1 MAGPMRGSM
10 KAYKS
15 VALDS
20 QKTVA
25 TPYKVVQ
32 MLLAGAL
39 ERLAKA
45 RTAIEKQEFAK
56 RGELLSSTLMIVAEL
71 RMALD
76 HEAGGD
82 IAVNLDNLYEFMMGE
97 IVQANIH
104 DDVDKL
110 ETVSRLLR
118 EIKESWDAIPV
129 SEQEVPA

>member
-1 MAGPMRGSM
+1 MRGSM

-25 TPYKVVQ
+25 TPYKIVQ

-45 RTAIEKQEFAK
+45 RVAIEQENFAL
-56 RGELLSSTLMIVAEL
+56 RGELLSRTLMIIDEL
-71 RMALD
+71 RAALD
-76 HEAGGD
+76 NEEGGE
-82 IAVNLDNLYEFMMGE
+82 IAVNLNDLYGFMMAE
-97 IVQANIH
+97 IVTANSENDIER
-104 DDVDKL
+104 L
-110 ETVSRLLR
+110 EAVSRLLR

>member
-1 MAGPMRGSM
+1 MRGSM

-25 TPYKVVQ
+25 TPYKIVQ

-45 RTAIEKQEFAK
+45 RVAIDQEKFAE
-56 RGELLSSTLMIVAEL
+56 RGELLSATLMIVAEL

-76 HEAGGD
+76 HEAGGE
-82 IAVNLDNLYEFMMGE
+82 IATNLDNLYEFMMGE

-104 DDVDKL
+104 DDVEKL
-110 ETVSRLLR
+110 EAVSRLLR
-118 EIKESWDAIPV
+118 EIKEGWDAIPV
-129 SEQEVPA
+129 DAQE